1 LLSKWLVV
9 SVGALGGVWTFAA
22 NGQMSAAQSSGR
34 ARITHQHVSAFSVV
48 GISARTSNAKE
59 AGPDGIIPKQWQ
71 TFFHDGVAARI
82 PNKTGAEI
90 YAVYADYASD
100 HNGEY
105 TFIIGCKVKDGTASH
120 AGLTAAQIPSGD
132 YAVISSKKG
141 PVARVVPA
149 AWQDVF
155 KMEGSGELHRTYRAD
170 FELYDQR
177 THDPQNAQ
185 VDLFL
190 GVK

>member
-1 LLSKWLVV
+1 
-9 SVGALGGVWTFAA
+9 
-22 NGQMSAAQSSGR
+22 
-34 ARITHQHVSAFSVV
+34 
-48 GISARTSNAKE
+48 
-59 AGPDGIIPKQWQ
+59 
-71 TFFHDGVAARI
+71 VADVLPRRHCR
-82 PNKTGAEI
+82 PYTEQDRRRI
-90 YAVYADYASD
+90 YAVYASD

-105 TFIIGCKVKDGTASH
+105 TFIIGCKVKDGTSAP
-120 AGLTAAQIPSGD
+120 AGLTEAQIPSGD

-141 PVARVVPA
+141 PSARVVSA

-155 KMEGSGELHRTYRAD
+155 KLEDSGELHRAYRAD

-177 THDPQNAQ
+177 AQDPQNGQ